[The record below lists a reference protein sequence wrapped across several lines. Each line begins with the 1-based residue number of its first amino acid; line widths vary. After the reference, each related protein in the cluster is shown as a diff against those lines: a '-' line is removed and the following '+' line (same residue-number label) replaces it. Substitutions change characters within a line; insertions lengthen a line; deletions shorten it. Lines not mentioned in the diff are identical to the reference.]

1 MSQLE
6 LFARIGGE
14 HVSLNRCDWV
24 LWGPCGCPFGV
35 TVARYAVTEE
45 AAWKS
50 FYDTKRE
57 IERAQRQGSRLEL
70 MTHDCYCAEV
80 AGRMTGRC
88 PHERGEAATG

>member
-14 HVSLNRCDWV
+14 HVPLSRCDWV

-57 IERAQRQGSRLEL
+57 IERARRQGRRLEL
-70 MTHDCYCAEV
+70 MTHDRWSREV
-80 AGRMTGRC
+80 YDRMIARC
-88 PHERGEAATG
+88 THGGEA